1 MNIHVKKNTYIVLS
15 TVGLRWLAAYMETFK
30 TN

>member
-1 MNIHVKKNTYIVLS
+1 MNLQVKKNTYIVLG
-15 TVGLRWLAAYMETFK
+15 TVGLTWVSAYMETFK